1 MNKPVQNSSAR
12 GEGKRLVKDIMIYGA
27 SSIVGR
33 FLNYLLVPL
42 YVYKMPA
49 STGSYGVVTNMY
61 ALIALLLVVLTYGME
76 TGFFYYANKK
86 KENPQTVF
94 STILIAVGSTSVLFV
109 LMCLLN
115 LDSLAYYLEYE
126 RADYLGMMAVVV
138 AMDAFMSILFAYL
151 RFQQRPIKFACIK
164 LFFIGFNI
172 FFNLLLL
179 VWVPMLQEYFPNLL
193 AWYNTDSLEGY
204 VFIANLIAT
213 SVQVLFFIP
222 ELTQMKYVFDLSL
235 FKRIFKYSFPILVLG
250 IAGVLSQTFDKIIFP
265 IVYPDSE
272 QANVELGIYG
282 ATSKIAMIMG
292 MCTQAFRYAYE
303 PFVFSKNKESG
314 SKQTYA
320 EVMKYFIIFTLLG
333 FLAVAFYLDIIKYI
347 IQPDY
352 WAGLIVV
359 PLVMLTQILIGVY
372 FNLAYWY
379 KLNEETRW
387 GAYFSLIGCAVIIVL
402 NILWIPKYS
411 YMGSA
416 LAGLIG
422 YALMTILSY
431 VVGQVRNPI
440 PYDLKRIATY
450 TLLAAVLYVLGVK
463 VTLENTYLRMAY
475 RTLLLIIYIIFIV
488 KKDLPLKSIPIINRF
503 IKK

>member
-1 MNKPVQNSSAR
+1 MTHTVQNKQVK
-12 GEGKRLVKDIMIYGA
+12 GEGKKLVKDILIYGA
-27 SSIVGR
+27 SSIIGR

-49 STGSYGVVTNMY
+49 ATGSYGVVTNMY

-86 KENPQTVF
+86 NENPQKVF
-94 STILIAVGSTSVLFV
+94 STILIAVGSTSLLFV
-109 LMCLLN
+109 LMCLAN
-115 LDSLAYYLEYE
+115 LDTLAYYLEYE

-138 AMDAFMSILFAYL
+138 ALDAFMSILFAYL
-151 RFQQRPIKFACIK
+151 RYQQRPIKFATIK

-172 FFNLLLL
+172 LLNVFFL
-179 VWVPMLQEYFPNLL
+179 VWVPLLQPQFPTLFT
-193 AWYNTDSLEGY
+193 WYSTESLEGY
-204 VFIANLIAT
+204 VFVANLVAT
-213 SVQVLFFIP
+213 SVQIIFFIP
-222 ELTQMKYVFDLSL
+222 ELVRMKYSFDYAL
-235 FKRIFKYSFPILVLG
+235 FKRIAKYSFPILILG

-265 IVYPDSE
+265 LVYPDSN
-272 QANVELGIYG
+272 QAHVQLGIYG

-320 EVMKYFIIFTLLG
+320 EVMKYFIVFTLFG
-333 FLAVAFYLDIIKYI
+333 FLIVAFYLDVIKYI

-352 WAGLIVV
+352 WEGLLVV
-359 PLVMLTQILIGVY
+359 PVVMLTQILIGIY

-387 GAYFSLIGCAVIIVL
+387 GAYFSLIGCAVIIAL
-402 NILWIPKYS
+402 NIVWIPKYS

-416 LAGLIG
+416 FAGLIG
-422 YALMTILSY
+422 YAIMTLLSY
-431 VVGQVRNPI
+431 FVGQVRNPI
-440 PYDLKRIATY
+440 PYNIKRIGVY
-450 TLLAAVLYVLGVK
+450 LLLAVVLYYVGILVPIANIYLRLVFRTILLGLYV
-463 VTLENTYLRMAY
+463 TYL
-475 RTLLLIIYIIFIV
+475 V
-488 KKDLPLKSIPIINRF
+488 KTDLPLKSIPIINRF
-503 IKK
+503 IK